1 MNPQELYRKRLE
13 NAQTKSIAVV
23 IVMALLLWLLHWTGM
38 LQGTAMTVIA
48 LVFVLY
54 ALLHIVH
61 LIQVQRQAKQYP
73 ADGPVTADLLR
84 SLYRTD
90 LRLLYLQLAFT
101 AAALLFAL
109 AVPFL
114 GFKERPVSYPA
125 LAVILLREVQEILTV
140 RRQTASLSE

>member
-84 SLYRTD
+84 SLCRTD

-140 RRQTASLSE
+140 RRQMASLSE